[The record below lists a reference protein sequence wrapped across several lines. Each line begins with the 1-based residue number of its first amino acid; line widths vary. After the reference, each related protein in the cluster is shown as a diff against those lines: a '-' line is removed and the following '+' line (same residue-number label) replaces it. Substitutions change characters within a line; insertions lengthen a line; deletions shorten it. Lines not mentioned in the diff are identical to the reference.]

1 MLFLE
6 SYGIMCHRW
15 VTEVDTLETKRRKD
29 TMMTE
34 SYENWENG
42 IDWSKRTSMVGG
54 PAFYD
59 FVKAKALPALE
70 DGLRQLEATKA
81 SCEDRMRRWGGIAER
96 AEKLSASFAALT
108 ECEDFMTLI
117 HDFDDKTAAIFAGER
132 IWTLT
137 DWLRIGKKLTNAMRD
152 GSSVPTKYASE
163 LADVKRDMASASA
176 VRNILR
182 SFVSASDNDYR
193 LRCAPERFRTRVFR
207 DLSQDFGNIVES
219 AATVNLERVPD
230 FLHGIGEALKV
241 IIEVAN
247 RMQGIC
253 RRAKKDMKR
262 HGSRFWAKLDEWN
275 AMRNAV

>member
-1 MLFLE
+1 
-6 SYGIMCHRW
+6 
-15 VTEVDTLETKRRKD
+15 
-29 TMMTE
+29 MTE
-34 SYENWENG
+34 SYEKWESG

-70 DGLRQLEATKA
+70 DGLRQLETAKA
-81 SCEDRMRRWGGIAER
+81 SCEDRIRRWGCIAER
-96 AEKLSASFAALT
+96 AGKLSDCFALLT

-117 HDFDDKTAAIFAGER
+117 HDFDEKTAAIFAGER
-132 IWTLT
+132 IWTLS
-137 DWLRIGKKLTNAMRD
+137 DWLRIGKKLTDAMRD
-152 GSSVPTKYASE
+152 GSSVPKKYASE

-207 DLSQDFGNIVES
+207 DLAQDFGNIVES
-219 AATVNLERVPD
+219 AAMLKLERIPE

-262 HGSRFWAKLDEWN
+262 HGNTFWAKLDEWN
-275 AMRNAV
+275 AMRSVI

>member
-1 MLFLE
+1 M
-6 SYGIMCHRW
+6 
-15 VTEVDTLETKRRKD
+15 DTLETKKRKD

-34 SYENWENG
+34 SYENWEKG
-42 IDWSKRTSMVGG
+42 IDWSRRTSVVGG

-59 FVKAKALPALE
+59 FIKAKAIPALE

-81 SCEDRMRRWGGIAER
+81 NCEDRMRRWGGIAER

-117 HDFDDKTAAIFAGER
+117 HDFDEKTAAIFAGER
-132 IWTLT
+132 IWTLS
-137 DWLRIGKKLTNAMRD
+137 DWLRIGKKLTDAMRD

-207 DLSQDFGNIVES
+207 DLAQDFGNIVES
-219 AATVNLERVPD
+219 AAMLKLERIPD
-230 FLHGIGEALKV
+230 FLYGIGEALKV

-247 RMQGIC
+247 KMQGIC

-262 HGSRFWAKLDEWN
+262 KGSAFWAKLDEWN
-275 AMRNAV
+275 AMRSAL